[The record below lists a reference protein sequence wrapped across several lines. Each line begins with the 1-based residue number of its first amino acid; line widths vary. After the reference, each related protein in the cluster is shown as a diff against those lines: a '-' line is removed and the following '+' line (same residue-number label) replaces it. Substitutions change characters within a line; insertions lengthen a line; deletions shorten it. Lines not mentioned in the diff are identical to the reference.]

1 MFDSSNQSIRKESDS
16 TLSKTQAR
24 IPNQTGDWMIK
35 IDLKDAY
42 FTAPVSN
49 QHQPLLRL
57 MHGGLRYQFS
67 CLPFGLGPAPRLFTK
82 LLKPVVA
89 LLRRLGL
96 RLIIYLDNI
105 IVYNQTQEGIVRDR
119 DSTLWLLQ
127 HLGSTGKK
135 QFYIL
140 PGPWNT

>member
-1 MFDSSNQSIRKESDS
+1 
-16 TLSKTQAR
+16 
-24 IPNQTGDWMIK
+24 MIK

-42 FTAPVSN
+42 LTVPISN
-49 QHQPLLRL
+49 QHQPLSRF

-105 IVYNQTQEGIVRDR
+105 IVSNQTQEGIVRDR

-127 HLGSTGKK
+127 HLGSTGKN

-140 PGPWNT
+140 PSPWNT